1 MIDIYHKEKIAFL
14 DKDNKTIFLN
24 YQTNNILDSISLS
37 LPSTQKLYTWEY
49 RFPPYFEMF
58 LPEGYLY
65 EIFKNILSKKYGYV
79 DDYLIFELL
88 ANNIENRI
96 TFKTDKKVKQFENI
110 ELNDIIQNDTTDTFN
125 NLLNMFLEKNAI
137 SGVQPKT
144 IALIKDKE
152 SLNLKEYI
160 IKTWGDEFPYLA
172 ENEYICMKILK
183 KANIPTANVILSKN
197 KKFLIVE
204 KFIYENNQIL
214 GFEEILSL
222 MDKNKINKYQGSY
235 EQIAK
240 IIHSFVSNPKE
251 DMKNFFKLIVMN
263 FYLKNGDAHL
273 KNFGLLFK
281 DDFSKIWFAPAYDVI
296 NTVVYIFKDTPAL
309 TLNSKKVW
317 WNDEELIKFG
327 KKYCLLND
335 KEIKNIIN
343 ECKTALYFGI
353 EYIQQYIKNNPHFKN
368 IGKKMIDTFN
378 LSLENKTIKRI
389 DNELIRNWK
398 HY

>member
-1 MIDIYHKEKIAFL
+1 MVEIYHKEKIGFL

-24 YQTNNILDSISLS
+24 YQTDNILDSIALS
-37 LPSTQKLYTWEY
+37 LPTTKKLYTWEY

-88 ANNIENRI
+88 ANNIENRV
-96 TFKTDKKVKQFENI
+96 TFKTTNSYKTFESL
-110 ELNDIIQNDTTDTFN
+110 ELEDIINNDTPDTFN
-125 NLLNMFLEKNAI
+125 KLLNMFLEKNAI

-172 ENEYICMKILK
+172 ENEYICMQILK
-183 KANIPTANVILSKN
+183 KANIPTANVTLSKN
-197 KKFLIVE
+197 KRFLIVE
-204 KFIYENNQIL
+204 KFIYENDEIL

-222 MDKNKINKYQGSY
+222 MDKNKTQKYNGSY

-240 IIHSFVSNPKE
+240 QIHSFVSNPKE

-263 FYLKNGDAHL
+263 YYLKNGDAHL

-281 DDFSKIWFAPAYDVI
+281 DDFSKIWFAPAYDVV
-296 NTVVYIFKDTPAL
+296 NTVVYIYKDTPAL

-317 WNDEELIKFG
+317 WSDDELAKFG

-335 KEIKNIIN
+335 KEIKNIFD
-343 ECKTALYFGI
+343 ECKTALEYGI
-353 EYIQQYIKNNPHFKN
+353 KYMQNYILQNPHFET
-368 IGKKMIDTFN
+368 IGNRMIDTF
-378 LSLENKTIKRI
+378 R
-389 DNELIRNWK
+389 
-398 HY
+398 